1 MENIIFKK
9 LLKQQKLSCY
19 ELSKRSGVPYSTIN
33 DLLHGKK
40 NISNITSKNLYL
52 IARTLKTASEFL
64 LKPVFYEEID
74 FDLFR
79 SNVCHFARH
88 HGQRLY
94 RYSCSGKR
102 YKSLWLHGTQS
113 SVFISSGYA
122 GPPVSQTQYF
132 IDNQV

>member
-19 ELSKRSGVPYSTIN
+19 RLSKRSGASYTTIYG
-33 DLLHGKK
+33 LLHDIKHYR
-40 NISNITSKNLYL
+40 KNLYI
-52 IARTLKTASEFL
+52 IARTLKTTSEFL

-74 FDLFR
+74 FGLFR

-94 RYSCSGKR
+94 RYSCSRKR
-102 YKSLWLHGTQS
+102 YQGL
-113 SVFISSGYA
+113 
-122 GPPVSQTQYF
+122 
-132 IDNQV
+132 